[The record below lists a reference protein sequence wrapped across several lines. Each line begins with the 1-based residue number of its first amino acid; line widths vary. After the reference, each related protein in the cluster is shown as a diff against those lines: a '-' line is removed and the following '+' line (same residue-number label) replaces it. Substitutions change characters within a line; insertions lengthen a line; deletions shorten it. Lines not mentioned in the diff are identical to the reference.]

1 MDKTGYEKVEVQA
14 ALWYNKCSTVKA
26 SDNPVGLTEN
36 NKSPFV
42 KMGNHSLKGVFA

>member
-1 MDKTGYEKVEVQA
+1 MDKNGYEKVEIQA
-14 ALWYNKCSTVKA
+14 SLWYNRFSTVKA

-36 NKSPFV
+36 NKAPFV